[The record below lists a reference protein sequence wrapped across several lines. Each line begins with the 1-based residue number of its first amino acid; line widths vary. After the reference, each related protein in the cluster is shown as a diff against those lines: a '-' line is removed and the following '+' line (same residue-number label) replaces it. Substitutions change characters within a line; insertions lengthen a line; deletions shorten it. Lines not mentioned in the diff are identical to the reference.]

1 MAEPTRPDALDPE
14 RLAGAL
20 QAAHLP
26 TAVAV
31 LFQLTGE
38 RRWLEPPYRPG
49 RSRGLEVDNAAGLSA
64 DAQQEL
70 REALLR
76 AVVAWADGAPVA
88 VPEPRGDALVE
99 LLRVAM
105 GEPVPSEYEPVMAEI
120 LAPPAPT
127 TPEPGAER
135 LSALVIGAGVSGMN
149 AAIRLRAL
157 GVRVTV
163 LEKNDDVG
171 GTWLENGYP
180 GAGVD
185 TPSHLYSLSY
195 HPRDW
200 ETHFGK
206 RDEVQA
212 YLRSV
217 ADEHDVRP
225 MVHFATEVARAD
237 WDDVSKAWTLTT
249 TAGLAYEANLLISAT
264 GVLNRPQEP
273 KLPGRAEFGGQVFHS
288 ARWPADLDVTD
299 QRVVVVG
306 TGASAMQIVPAIVD
320 RVARL
325 TVLQRSP
332 QWIAPN
338 GDYFAPV
345 GDDVHLL
352 MREVPFYREWY
363 RVRLAWTFNDKVH
376 PSLQVDPD
384 WTEPTRSVNASN
396 DGHRRFFTNYL
407 QEQLAGRPD
416 LVDKALPSYPAF
428 GKRMLLDNGWFAAL
442 RRDHVELVT
451 ERAVAFTPAGL
462 RDSAGDEHEAD
473 VIVLCTGFQA
483 RSFLAPMQ
491 VRGRSGV
498 PLAEQW
504 GPEDATAHLGITV
517 PDFPNL
523 FLLLG
528 PGTALG
534 HGGSAI
540 TISEYQVDYLVA
552 TVRTLVRD
560 RLSAVEVRPEVAED
574 YTRRVD
580 AAHAAMIWTHPGMS
594 NWYRNAAGRVVTA
607 LPWRIV
613 DYRAM
618 TREPDLAEFS
628 TTPVQ

>member
-1 MAEPTRPDALDPE
+1 MAEPTRPDAVDPE
-14 RLAGAL
+14 RMRRALLAV
-20 QAAHLP
+20 HLP

-31 LFQLTGE
+31 LFQLTGD
-38 RRWLEPPYRPG
+38 RRWLSPPYRPG
-49 RSRGLEVDNAAGLSA
+49 RSRGLEMDNAGGLSQP
-64 DAQQEL
+64 AQQ
-70 REALLR
+70 RVRDALLD
-76 AVVAWADGAPVA
+76 AVRSWADGAPVA
-88 VPEPRGDALVE
+88 VPAPRGDALVE
-99 LLRVAM
+99 LLGVAM
-105 GEPVPSEYEPVMAEI
+105 GEPVPAEYEPLMAEI
-120 LAPPAPT
+120 LEPPAPT
-127 TPEPGAER
+127 VPEPGAER
-135 LSALVIGAGVSGMN
+135 LNALVIGAGVSGMN

-157 GVRVTV
+157 GVQVTV
-163 LEKNDDVG
+163 LEKNHEVG

-195 HPRDW
+195 HPHDW
-200 ETHFGK
+200 QTHFGK
-206 RDEVQA
+206 RDEVQS

-217 ADEHDVRP
+217 ADAFDVRP
-225 MVHFATEVARAD
+225 MVRFGTEVAGAD
-237 WDDVSKAWTLTT
+237 WDEKARTWTLTT
-249 TAGLAYEANLLISAT
+249 TSGEMFQARLLVSAS

-273 KLPGRAEFGGQVFHS
+273 HLPGRAAFGGTVFHS
-288 ARWPADLDVTD
+288 ARWPAGLDVTGR
-299 QRVVVVG
+299 RVAVVG
-306 TGASAMQIVPAIVD
+306 TGASAMQIVPAIAD
-320 RVARL
+320 RVAGL

-376 PSLQVDPD
+376 PTLQVDPA
-384 WTEPTRSVNASN
+384 WTEPTRSVNAIN
-396 DGHRRFFTNYL
+396 DAHRRFFTGYL
-407 QEQLAGRPD
+407 EDKLAGRPD
-416 LVDKALPSYPAF
+416 LAEKALPDYPPF
-428 GKRMLLDNGWFAAL
+428 GKRMLLDNGWFTAL

-451 ERAVAFTPAGL
+451 ERAVAFTPTGL
-462 RDSAGDEHEAD
+462 RDSAGREHPAD
-473 VIVLCTGFQA
+473 VVVLCTGFQA
-483 RSFLAPMQ
+483 RSYLAPIK

-504 GPEDATAHLGITV
+504 GPQDATAHLGITV

-540 TISEYQVDYLVA
+540 TISEYQVDYLV
-552 TVRTLVRD
+552 TLVREMVRD
-560 RLSAVEVRPEVAED
+560 RISSVEVRPDVADD

-580 AAHAAMIWTHPGMS
+580 AAHDAMIWTHPGMT
-594 NWYRNAAGRVVTA
+594 NWYRNPAGRVVSA

-618 TREPDLAEFS
+618 TRHPDLTDFVATRS
-628 TTPVQ
+628 G

>member
-1 MAEPTRPDALDPE
+1 MTEPPRKATLDVRRLGEAL
-14 RLAGAL
+14 RC
-20 QAAHLP
+20 AHLP

-31 LFQLTGE
+31 LFQLTGD
-38 RRWLEPPYRPG
+38 RRWLAPPYRPR
-49 RSRGLEVDNAAGLSA
+49 RSRGLEVDNAGGLSET
-64 DAQQEL
+64 AQQQVRDAL
-70 REALLR
+70 RD
-76 AVVAWADGAPVA
+76 AVLAWVDGAPVA
-88 VPEPRGDALVE
+88 VPEPRGEALVE
-99 LLRVAM
+99 LLGVAM
-105 GEPVPSEYEPVMAEI
+105 GEPVPDEYEPVMAEM
-120 LAPPAPT
+120 LTPPAAT
-127 TPEPGAER
+127 APEPGADG
-135 LSALVIGAGVSGMN
+135 LTALVIGAGVSGMN

-157 GVRVTV
+157 GVTVTV
-163 LEKNDDVG
+163 LEKNDEVG

-195 HPRDW
+195 HQHDW
-200 ETHFGK
+200 QTHFGK
-206 RDEVQA
+206 RDEVQT

-217 ADEHDVRP
+217 ADAYDVRP
-225 MVHFATEVARAD
+225 MVSFGVEVARAD
-237 WDDVSKAWTLTT
+237 WNDQAQTWTLTT
-249 TAGLAYEANLLISAT
+249 TTGTTYEANLLVSAT

-273 KLPGRAEFGGQVFHS
+273 DLPGRAAFGGAVFHS
-288 ARWPADLDVTD
+288 ARWPQDLDVTGK
-299 QRVVVVG
+299 RVVVVG

-320 RVARL
+320 RVAAL

-338 GDYFAPV
+338 GDYFSPV
-345 GDDVHLL
+345 GDGVHLL
-352 MREVPFYREWY
+352 MREVPFYRQWY

-376 PSLQVDPD
+376 PTLQVDPG
-384 WTEPTRSVNASN
+384 WPEPARSVNAVN
-396 DGHRRFFTNYL
+396 DGHRRFFTSYL
-407 QEQLAGRPD
+407 RDQLADRPD
-416 LVDKALPSYPAF
+416 LVAKALPDYPPF

-442 RRDHVELVT
+442 RHEHVDLVT
-451 ERAVAFTPAGL
+451 ERAVAFTPTGL
-462 RDSAGDEHEAD
+462 RDGAGAEHDAD

-483 RSFLAPMQ
+483 RDFLAPMV

-504 GPEDATAHLGITV
+504 GPQDATAHLGITV

-540 TISEYQVDYLVA
+540 TISEYQVDYLLA
-552 TVRTLVRD
+552 TVRAMARD
-560 RLSAVEVRPEVAED
+560 RLGAVEVRREVAD
-574 YTRRVD
+574 DDTRRVD

-594 NWYRNAAGRVVTA
+594 NWYRNDAGRVVTA

-618 TREPDLAEFS
+618 TREPDLAEFT
-628 TTPVQ
+628 TTPAR